1 MHFILHPWHIVLL
14 ALSALVNH
22 ERDKALEYLVTEN
35 QVLREK
41 LGKGRILL
49 NDDQRARLAVK
60 GKELGRKGLH
70 EICTLVT
77 PDTILRWHRTLIAK
91 KWDYSDQRKSVGRPR
106 IRQVIVEASCDSPRQ
121 P

>member
-1 MHFILHPWHIVLL
+1 MNFILHPWHILL
-14 ALSALVNH
+14 LSLSALINH
-22 ERDKALEYLVTEN
+22 ERDRALEYLIAEN

-49 NDDQRARLAVK
+49 NDVQRKRLAAK
-60 GKELGRKGLH
+60 GKELGRKGLS

-91 KWDYSDQRKSVGRPR
+91 KWGYSSRRNRDRPDA
-106 IRQVIVEASCDSPRQ
+106 ECNNH
-121 P
+121 